1 MAPPR
6 LGFIGFGE
14 AASLIAK
21 GLGEE
26 GLTGI
31 RAYDTKLEDPKT
43 CGLVNSRAKDAG
55 VELAASAERLI
66 NGCDLVIAAVTSAV
80 ALEVAKQA
88 APFLKAHQIYI
99 DINSVSPDVKKQ
111 VRLAVESAGARFV
124 EVSVMAAVPKFGHK
138 VPLVLSGPAA
148 GQLIEV
154 LSPYGMDMEDF
165 GPEFGRA
172 AAFKM
177 FRSIMIKGME
187 ALLLEMVLAASEYD
201 IADRVLESVEK
212 GYPGIDWSA
221 LATYLIGRTAIH
233 GERRAHEMEEVSA
246 TLRSLGIDPIMAKAA
261 ATRIKWGGGFGLRED
276 FGDEAPDSF
285 HDVIEAIRAKTIK
298 PSVKP

>member
-1 MAPPR
+1 MASLR

-14 AASLIAK
+14 AGSLIAK

-31 RAYDTKLEDPKT
+31 RAYDICIDDPARRD
-43 CGLVNSRAKDAG
+43 LVIGRAAEAG
-55 VELAASAERLI
+55 VDLTASAEELI
-66 NGCDLVIAAVTSAV
+66 DGCDLIISAVTSAV
-80 ALEVAKQA
+80 AVDVAKSS
-88 APFLKAHQIYI
+88 APFLNSTQIYI
-99 DINSVSPDVKKQ
+99 DINSVSPDAKKQ
-111 VRLAVESAGARFV
+111 VGQAIEQTGARFV

-148 GQLIEV
+148 GSVIDA
-154 LSPYGMDMEDF
+154 LSPYGMVMEDF

-201 IADRVLESVEK
+201 IADRVLDSVET

-246 TLRSLGIDPIMAKAA
+246 TLRSLGIDPIMASAA
-261 ATRIKWGGGFGLRED
+261 AKRISWGGSMGLRED
-276 FGDEAPDSF
+276 FNDEAPDSF
-285 HDVIEAIRAKTIK
+285 HDVINAIRAKQGNT
-298 PSVKP
+298 